1 MPQGWRQGRLAAFRH
16 YSKFERAVLT
26 LVAHRSEARGH
37 HRPVDSHQEQ
47 NVTELRDTF
56 HLLDTSRT
64 GSLSKSEIREGI
76 RMCGHNV
83 AESELNE
90 IFNALDADGTG
101 KVHYTEWL
109 AATMRPSTLATDK
122 AIKQVFHYLDI
133 DQTGKIKPHELFR

>member
-1 MPQGWRQGRLAAFRH
+1 
-16 YSKFERAVLT
+16 
-26 LVAHRSEARGH
+26 
-37 HRPVDSHQEQ
+37 
-47 NVTELRDTF
+47 
-56 HLLDTSRT
+56 
-64 GSLSKSEIREGI
+64 
-76 RMCGHNV
+76 MCGHNV

-133 DQTGKIKPHELFR
+133 DQTGKIKPHELFRPGSAVILHDETQGAGL